1 MICMPRERKNSS
13 HAASIQRF
21 VTIVFPLPPRLGR
34 FLWFGAG
41 ETLSV
46 GRLATFAGRSTW
58 LLRSSGKLVG
68 KDSSFD
74 SMESTGLQFFR
85 NQIFIAR
92 VSTGDEQQCA
102 LILLNHAFFLG
113 SSALQPLSENSTID
127 PSLCFHLNVKLIVN
141 EFPSYVCDYIE
152 ID

>member
-1 MICMPRERKNSS
+1 MICMPREQKNSS

-92 VSTGDEQQCA
+92 VSTGDEQTVRA
-102 LILLNHAFFLG
+102 HFA
-113 SSALQPLSENSTID
+113 QPRVLFRIFCSPTSFGE
-127 PSLCFHLNVKLIVN
+127 L
-141 EFPSYVCDYIE
+141 DY
-152 ID
+152 